1 MSEVIKIPISYS
13 ERKKNEMGKGYVPC
27 QISTRYLRVK
37 GIDVVGD
44 EDWISLDVM
53 TENDNHEHKK
63 ICEMIISKE
72 DLYTAIKEIEEKE
85 F

>member
-27 QISTRYLRVK
+27 QISTRYLRLK
-37 GIDVVGD
+37 RIDVVGD
-44 EDWISLDVM
+44 DDWISLDVM

-72 DLYTAIKEIEEKE
+72 DLYTAIKEIEE
-85 F
+85 